1 MLHWSL
7 LLYDYDTVELA
18 YMNRLF
24 FRSEQV
30 GMPKTDAAFQILSNI
45 NPDVVLA
52 LLRITEI
59 EQVRVSPWIVS
70 ETRTPSSVCCLV
82 FCLF

>member
-7 LLYDYDTVELA
+7 LLYDYDTLELA

-24 FRSEQV
+24 FRPDQV
-30 GMPKTDAAFQILSNI
+30 GMPKTNTAFQILSDI
-45 NPDVVLA
+45 NPDAVLE

-59 EQVRVSPWIVS
+59 EQVRTSPWIVS
-70 ETRTPSSVCCLV
+70 KIRTPSSVCCL
-82 FCLF
+82 FFGLF